1 MAVRGGFPILV
12 TADLPRLEAFYR
24 TALDAE
30 RTFAFPGEGGEEDYI
45 SLDFDGTKLGIGRA
59 DVIPAE
65 TGLVSLWFY
74 VDDVDEAYRRV
85 LAAGGS
91 SVSPPRVTPWGER
104 VAEVRDPDGFLLY
117 LAVPPD

>member
-1 MAVRGGFPILV
+1 MAVLGGFPILV

-30 RTFAFPGEGGEEDYI
+30 RTFVFPGDGGEVDYVT
-45 SLDFDGTKLGIGRA
+45 LDFDGTMLGIGRE
-59 DVIPAE
+59 DTIAE
-65 TGLVSLWFY
+65 EPGFVSLWFY
-74 VDDVDEAYRRV
+74 VDDVEDAYRRV

-91 SVSPPRVTPWGER
+91 SVAPPRTTPWGEL

-117 LAVPPD
+117 LAAPPD